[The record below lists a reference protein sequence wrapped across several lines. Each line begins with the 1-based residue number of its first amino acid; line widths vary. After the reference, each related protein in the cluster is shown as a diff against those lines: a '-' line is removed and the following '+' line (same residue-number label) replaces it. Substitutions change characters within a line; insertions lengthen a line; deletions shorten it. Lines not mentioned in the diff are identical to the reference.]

1 VDKLDIPSRYPK
13 FSDDQVV
20 RAHIRAWARRDAIIA
35 SASMDEI
42 KELVAKYVTPLG
54 LELVIRGISAFRVP
68 LPTPA
73 QVKEAAVHDNAWIL
87 RV

>member
-1 VDKLDIPSRYPK
+1 MDKLNIPSKYPK

-20 RAHIRAWARRDAIIA
+20 RAHTRANARRDAIIR
-35 SASMDEI
+35 SASIEEI
-42 KELVAKYVTPLG
+42 KELVTKYVTPLG
-54 LELVIRGISAFRVP
+54 LELVIRGISAFGVP

-73 QVKEAAVHDNAWIL
+73 LIKEAAAHDNAWIL